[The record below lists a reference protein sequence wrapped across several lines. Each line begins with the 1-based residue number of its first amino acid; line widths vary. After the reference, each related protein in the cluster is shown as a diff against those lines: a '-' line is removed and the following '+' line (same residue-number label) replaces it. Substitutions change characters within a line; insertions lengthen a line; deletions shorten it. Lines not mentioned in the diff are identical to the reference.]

1 MTMTVPTRQPRR
13 RSTTKLGAAA
23 TTLGMLATVG
33 TTGTASASSV
43 HADASPV
50 TIKVAVVSN
59 GNMEELEALTPLFEK
74 EYPNIK
80 VEYDTLPEDSERQL
94 VETDVT
100 THANEFNIVMIS
112 NYETPI
118 WAKNGWL
125 SNLSPQAD
133 SDMAYDVGDLVAPLR
148 SALTVDGKLY
158 SVPFYGESSMVYYRT
173 DLFKAAGLTMPVHP
187 TWSQI
192 ASFAQK
198 LNDPAKGVAGICL
211 RGEPGWGEDLAPL
224 DTVINTWGGE
234 WFNEKW
240 VPQLTS
246 APDEAATNFYVNLVR
261 KYGEP
266 GASNDGFT
274 ECLNDFDAGKAA
286 MWYDATVA
294 AGLISTNAP
303 KIFANTGY
311 AYAPTGPAGLPSG
324 WLYTW
329 SLSIPTGTP
338 NEAAAWT
345 YLSWATGPQIIPEQA
360 AKYGWAGVNPGTR
373 TSLYKNPN
381 YQKAAGAF
389 AGITLDSI
397 DSVNPD
403 HPTKNPVPYV
413 GIQFVDIPEFIDLGT
428 IVSDQISAAVAG
440 TESVKTALTNSQ
452 QDAEDIVSA
461 NGL

>member
-1 MTMTVPTRQPRR
+1 MIATVV
-13 RSTTKLGAAA
+13 TTGSASAAA
-23 TTLGMLATVG
+23 R
-33 TTGTASASSV
+33 
-43 HADASPV
+43 HADAASSV

-59 GNMEELEALTPLFEK
+59 GNMEELEALTPIFEHQN
-74 EYPNIK
+74 PGIK
-80 VEYDTLPEDSERQL
+80 VEYDTLPENSERQL
-94 VETDVT
+94 IETDVT
-100 THANEFNIVMIS
+100 THANEFNAVMIS

-125 SNLSPQAD
+125 ANLSSYAA
-133 SDMAYDVGDLVAPLR
+133 SDPSYDVNDLVPPLR
-148 SALTVDGKLY
+148 AALSVAGKLY

-173 DLFKAAGLTMPVHP
+173 DLFKAAGLTMPEHP

-198 LNDPAKGVAGICL
+198 LNDPSKGVAGICL
-211 RGEPGWGEDLAPL
+211 RGESGWGENLAAL
-224 DTVINTWGGE
+224 DTVINTFGGE
-234 WFNEKW
+234 WFNLKW
-240 VPQLTS
+240 APQLTS
-246 APDEAATNFYVNLVR
+246 GADEAATNFYVDLVR

-311 AYAPTGPAGLPSG
+311 AYAPTGPADIPSG

-329 SLSIPTGTP
+329 SLSIPSGTA
-338 NEAAAWT
+338 NEAATWK

-360 AKYGWAGVNPGTR
+360 AKYGWAAVNPGTR

-389 AGITLDSI
+389 SGITLASI
-397 DSVNPD
+397 DAANPE

-413 GIQFVDIPEFIDLGT
+413 GVQFVDIPEFIDLGT
-428 IVSDQISAAVAG
+428 IVSDQIAAAIAG
-440 TESVKTALTNSQ
+440 TESVSAALTASQ